1 MEIIT
6 YNNNLAYVKAEFDNK
21 ALISYSTED
30 KGIFLVDKKDLKR
43 KGR

>member
-6 YNNNLAYVKAEFDNK
+6 YNNNLAYIKAEFDNK

-30 KGIFLVDKKDLKR
+30 KGIFLVDRKDIKV
-43 KGR
+43 KNK